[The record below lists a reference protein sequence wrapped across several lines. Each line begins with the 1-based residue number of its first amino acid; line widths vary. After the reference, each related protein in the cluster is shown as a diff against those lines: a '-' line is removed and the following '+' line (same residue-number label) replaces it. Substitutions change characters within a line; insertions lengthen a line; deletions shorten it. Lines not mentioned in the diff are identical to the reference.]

1 MTQLIPDKS
10 HIPFLFLF
18 ILSHLLLSSKK
29 MVEGPAKE
37 TSQLEI
43 KSRETEDNLI
53 TCFVTETFN
62 EMEKKNL
69 EKGKLL
75 SKCLQSVVIVKLEC
89 QKPIVQALFKVVDT
103 HLFGDKIEVQSS
115 PRSLISSLPSSST
128 TQSSNSTPVLL
139 LYREEP
145 PWPC

>member
-1 MTQLIPDKS
+1 MKVSEGIEDINVGMISFCKVPLFDLLIFGKENSLQLIPDKS

-43 KSRETEDNLI
+43 KSRKTEDNLI

-89 QKPIVQALFKVVDT
+89 
-103 HLFGDKIEVQSS
+103 
-115 PRSLISSLPSSST
+115 
-128 TQSSNSTPVLL
+128 
-139 LYREEP
+139 
-145 PWPC
+145 